1 MTEKTVRGLRV
12 PDSDNLKVP
21 VKSATDRG
29 NGAESGDLIGNETHN
44 SIEMKIGDKYVS
56 SLGLTLAPRQS
67 GTFTCKPGFLYPV
80 DTGANVVMGIIPDD
94 FPLEGRVGF
103 FDASGTWDTNSF
115 KLRSTLKVKGD
126 VTDKEYSAK
135 FSSETLILLDATRG
149 LVPISSAS
157 AAGSG
162 DGGEGGGSGFGIP
175 IGKTVINNGV
185 LSSEQPNI
193 IDQSSTLT
201 LNGCSISRFNGNY
214 IAARKN
220 VAITAGYMEGD
231 ANSTG
236 TDWPIWEKSGIYLAM
251 HPVLKKWFMFVPG
264 DPNAVDGWYL
274 QLDDVTPDSPLGV
287 KNWGVA
293 HGKPTGNYSSDGN
306 LEWVHTQRTFL
317 FPPNPAAGDNV
328 YLCDLW
334 RDSEYF
340 PYILGCNGNPI
351 DGIEDDIL
359 VNVNGAAGEWTYIN
373 GYGWKLVRGMGVST
387 PIGGS
392 TQSDEL
398 KLKLVSFL
406 PPHVIASAPSI
417 TPKLTNGN
425 IQHIPLT
432 QDTIIKNPIKD
443 GVTSGTWYFKIY
455 QDAKGGRKVTFDTN
469 YHIHHQGTVGGM
481 PNEITIATVTC
492 MGDDHYEVWLS
503 SRF

>member
-12 PDSDNLKVP
+12 PDSDRIKIP
-21 VKSATDRG
+21 VKTSSEKG
-29 NGAESGDLIGNETHN
+29 SNAESGDVLGNKTHN

-56 SLGLTLAPRQS
+56 SLGLTLAPRQT

-80 DTGANVVMGIIPDD
+80 DTGANIVMCIIPAD

-103 FDASGTWDTNSF
+103 FDASGTWDTNLF

-126 VTDKEYSAK
+126 ITDKEFKSKY
-135 FSSETLILLDATRG
+135 SSETLLYLDITRG

-157 AAGSG
+157 APSE

-175 IGKTVINNGV
+175 IGKTVVNNSV
-185 LSSEQPNI
+185 LSSEQPNL

-201 LNGCSISRFNGNY
+201 LDGCSISRFNGNY
-214 IAARKN
+214 LAGRKN
-220 VAITAGYMEGD
+220 VAITAGYMASD
-231 ANSTG
+231 AGNTG
-236 TDWPIWEKSGIYLAM
+236 TDWPVWEKNGIYIAM

-264 DPNAVDGWYL
+264 DPNGTNGWYI
-274 QLDDVTPDSPLGV
+274 QLDDITPDSPLGV

-293 HGKPTGNYSSDGN
+293 HGKPLGKYN
-306 LEWVHTQRTFL
+306 LDANVRWVHAQRTFL
-317 FPPNPAAGDNV
+317 LPPNPVAGDNV

-340 PYILGCNGNPI
+340 PFILGCNGNAI
-351 DGIEDDIL
+351 DGIEEDIL
-359 VNVNGAAGEWTYIN
+359 VDVNGAAGEWTFIN

-387 PIGGS
+387 SVAGGN
-392 TQSDEL
+392 QSDEL
-398 KLKLVSFL
+398 KLKLVSFYA
-406 PPHVIASAPSI
+406 PHVIEAASSI
-417 TPKLTNGN
+417 TPDLTDGN
-425 IQHIPLT
+425 VQHIPLVR
-432 QDTIIKNPIKD
+432 DTIIKNPDKGDIA
-443 GVTSGTWYFKIY
+443 TGTWYFKIY

-469 YHIHHQGTVGGM
+469 YHVHHQGVVGGM
-481 PNEITIATVTC
+481 PNEITIATVAC

>member
-21 VKSATDRG
+21 VKSTADRG

-80 DTGANVVMGIIPDD
+80 DTGANVVMGIIPTD

-135 FSSETLILLDATRG
+135 FSSETLILLDVTRG
-149 LVPISSAS
+149 LVPICSAS
-157 AAGSG
+157 AAGS
-162 DGGEGGGSGFGIP
+162 GGEGGGSGFGIP
-175 IGKTVINNGV
+175 VGKTIVNNGV

-201 LNGCSISRFNGNY
+201 LTGCSVTRCNGNY
-214 IAARKN
+214 LAARKD
-220 VAITAGYMEGD
+220 VAITAGYMDSDTG
-231 ANSTG
+231 NTG
-236 TDWPIWEKSGIYLAM
+236 TDYPVWEKSGIYIAM
-251 HPVLKKWFMFVPG
+251 HPVHKKWFIFVPG
-264 DPNAVDGWYL
+264 DAHGTNGWYL
-274 QLDDVTPDSPLGV
+274 QMDELTPDSPLGV
-287 KNWGVA
+287 KNWGKVM
-293 HGKPTGNYSSDGN
+293 GKIGTNISLDPN
-306 LEWVHTQRTFL
+306 LEWVHAQRTFQ
-317 FPPNPAAGDNV
+317 FPPNPVAGDNV

-334 RDSEYF
+334 KDSAYF

-351 DGIEDDIL
+351 DGIEEDIL
-359 VNVNGAAGEWTYIN
+359 VNINGAAGEWTYIN
-373 GYGWKLVRGMGVST
+373 GYGWKLVRGMGVSNT
-387 PIGGS
+387 GS
-392 TQSDEL
+392 AGAAQSDEITA
-398 KLKLVSFL
+398 KLISFL
-406 PPHVIASAPSI
+406 PPYVIPSAPTI
-417 TPKLTNGN
+417 TPDLKNGN
-425 IQHIPLT
+425 VQHIPLVR
-432 QDTIIKNPIKD
+432 DTVINKPDKGDIS
-443 GVTSGTWYFKIY
+443 TGTWYFKIY
-455 QDAKGGRKVTFDTN
+455 QDAIGGRKVTFDPH
-469 YHIHHQGTVGGM
+469 YHVHNQGVVGGM
-481 PNEITIATVTC
+481 PNEITIATVGC